1 MGSFCDHYSHR
12 SNSREGGNKQV
23 GSSKVVIRINKHGFE
38 NKRGQD
44 PKVVKSIIDKRKGG
58 F

>member
-12 SNSREGGNKQV
+12 SNSREGGNKRV
-23 GSSKVVIRINKHGFE
+23 GSSKVVIRINKHGFG